1 MTFDI
6 KLQKSLFWFAVYTKH
21 TGSTE
26 LSTELQL
33 LKYVYKKK
41 ANLFACDEQAVY
53 SDVEEVLD
61 GFPVVAVED
70 TEKDWR
76 IQHPPCKY
84 SHMWQKNTVKDWK
97 VGIEKGEYEPM
108 GEDLFTEMA

>member
-6 KLQKSLFWFAVYTKH
+6 KLHKSLFCFAVYAKH

-41 ANLFACDEQAVY
+41 ASLFACDEQAVY
-53 SDVEEVLD
+53 GDVEEDLD

-76 IQHPPCKY
+76 IQHPPCRY
-84 SHMWQKNTVKDWK
+84 
-97 VGIEKGEYEPM
+97 
-108 GEDLFTEMA
+108 